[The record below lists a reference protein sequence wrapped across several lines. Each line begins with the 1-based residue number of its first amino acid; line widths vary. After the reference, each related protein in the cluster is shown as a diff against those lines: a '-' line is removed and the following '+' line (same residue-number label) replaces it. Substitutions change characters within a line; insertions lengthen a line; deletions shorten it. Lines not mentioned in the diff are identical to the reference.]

1 MKRSFD
7 FSLCPLFPIR
17 PARSSKKHQFYI
29 RRFFRQA
36 PCLPRWIMA
45 LILAFFCVSLASCQ
59 AQGGQVSDP
68 YHTVSYELP
77 LSSQQSLT
85 LELCSGDNGG
95 SGALSPLNE
104 IQVYEGDSLL
114 QTIDIPALT
123 SSEQPVQV
131 YNPES
136 HQVETIPMNHLAEDS
151 PYLYEG
157 LFAPMESDPDALEFS
172 DFNFDGYTD
181 FALPVF
187 SVAPHN
193 LPFAFFLWN
202 PVDEKYAL
210 SFLMFAPVQLLPE
223 EQRLVEPEHGPQSSQ
238 RRYYSFDQQGQ
249 LFLVRQETELY
260 GFQPDLVDPY
270 PGSIEISEAFRRVM
284 VGDAPFIVAVPEIDP
299 DDRAEYY
306 LSQLDE
312 LIWNDP
318 EINAYAERFAVA
330 DLDADGTAEIVILTN
345 QHIHSEPVLIL
356 RWQDGTIY
364 GYQEVGRGLNSLKAD
379 GTYSCSDSAFENGFA
394 RDQYLPHEDGSDLRT
409 KIYLGQRL
417 TEQSAEQCILNGRI
431 VNRAEYEAAEADQNA
446 KPDAQWHDFTFG
458 NIAALFV
465 IPTGG
470 K

>member
-1 MKRSFD
+1 M
-7 FSLCPLFPIR
+7 
-17 PARSSKKHQFYI
+17 
-29 RRFFRQA
+29 
-36 PCLPRWIMA
+36 
-45 LILAFFCVSLASCQ
+45 V
-59 AQGGQVSDP
+59 
-68 YHTVSYELP
+68 
-77 LSSQQSLT
+77 
-85 LELCSGDNGG
+85 
-95 SGALSPLNE
+95 
-104 IQVYEGDSLL
+104 
-114 QTIDIPALT
+114 
-123 SSEQPVQV
+123 
-131 YNPES
+131 
-136 HQVETIPMNHLAEDS
+136 
-151 PYLYEG
+151 
-157 LFAPMESDPDALEFS
+157 
-172 DFNFDGYTD
+172 
-181 FALPVF
+181 
-187 SVAPHN
+187 
-193 LPFAFFLWN
+193 
-202 PVDEKYAL
+202 VD
-210 SFLMFAPVQLLPE
+210 APV
-223 EQRLVEPEHGPQSSQ
+223 
-238 RRYYSFDQQGQ
+238 
-249 LFLVRQETELY
+249 
-260 GFQPDLVDPY
+260 
-270 PGSIEISEAFRRVM
+270 
-284 VGDAPFIVAVPEIDP
+284 IVAVPEIDP